1 MFEEKI
7 IDFKS
12 STGSIPLVGASIV
25 VDQSDYPGV
34 IRAAKDLAQDFARV
48 TKGEPSPLIL
58 INSESDYQKV
68 QTKNAILIGSIGSSG
83 LIKNLLQQGG
93 LDTQAISGK
102 WESFSTSILD
112 QPFGACEKALVIS
125 GSDKRG
131 TIFGIYTL
139 SEQIGVSPYVHPL
152 S

>member
-1 MFEEKI
+1 MFEENI

-48 TKGEPSPLIL
+48 VKGDPSPVIL
-58 INSESDYQKV
+58 INSESDYEKI
-68 QTKNAILIGSIGSSG
+68 QTKNAILIGSIGLSG
-83 LIKNLLQQGG
+83 LIKDLSQQGK
-93 LDTQAISGK
+93 LDTQTISRK
-102 WESFSTSILD
+102 WESFSTSIVD
-112 QPFGACEKALVIS
+112 KPFGACENALVIS

-139 SEQIGVSPYVHPL
+139 SEQIGVSPYVRP
-152 S
+152 

>member
-25 VDQSDYPGV
+25 VDQSDYPGI
-34 IRAAKDLAQDFARV
+34 IRAARDLAQDFARV
-48 TKGEPSPLIL
+48 TKDDPSPLIL
-58 INSESDYQKV
+58 INSESDYEKV
-68 QTKNAILIGSIGSSG
+68 QTKNAILIGNIGLSSF
-83 LIKNLLQQGG
+83 IKDLSQQGR

-102 WESFSTSILD
+102 WESSSTSILD
-112 QPFGACEKALVIS
+112 KPFGVCEKALVIS

-139 SEQIGVSPYVHPL
+139 SEQIGVSPYVRP
-152 S
+152 

>member
-7 IDFKS
+7 IDFKGS
-12 STGSIPLVGASIV
+12 SGSIPLVGASIV

-34 IRAAKDLAQDFARV
+34 IRAARDLAQDFARV
-48 TKGEPSPLIL
+48 TKGDPSPLIL
-58 INSESDYQKV
+58 INSESDYEKIQAKY
-68 QTKNAILIGSIGSSG
+68 AILIGSIGSGS
-83 LIKNLLQQGG
+83 LIKSLSQQGR

-112 QPFGACEKALVIS
+112 KPFGACEKALVIS

-139 SEQIGVSPYVHPL
+139 SEQIGVSP
-152 S
+152 

>member
-7 IDFKS
+7 VDFKPS
-12 STGSIPLVGASIV
+12 PGSIALVGASIV

-48 TKGEPSPLIL
+48 TKGDASPLVVV
-58 INSESDYQKV
+58 STDSDYERI
-68 QTKNAILIGSIGSSG
+68 QTKTAIIIGSLASSG
-83 LIKNLLQQGG
+83 IIKTVAQEGK
-93 LDTQAISGK
+93 LDVKAIEGK
-102 WESFSTSILD
+102 WETFSTSTID
-112 QPFGACEKALVIS
+112 QPFGKCEKALVIA

-139 SEQIGVSPYVHPL
+139 SEQIGVSP
-152 S
+152 

>member
-1 MFEEKI
+1 MFEEKVI
-7 IDFKS
+7 GFKS

-34 IRAAKDLAQDFARV
+34 IRAARDLAQDFARV
-48 TKGEPSPLIL
+48 TKGEPSPIFL
-58 INSESDYQKV
+58 INSASDYQKV
-68 QTKNAILIGSIGSSG
+68 QTKNTILIGSIGSSS
-83 LIKNLLQQGG
+83 LIKNLSQQGR
-93 LDTQAISGK
+93 LDTQAVSGK
-102 WESFSTSILD
+102 WESFGTSILD

-139 SEQIGVSPYVHPL
+139 SEQIGVSP
-152 S
+152 

>member
-34 IRAAKDLAQDFARV
+34 IRAARDLAQDFARV
-48 TKGEPSPLIL
+48 TKGDSSSLIL
-58 INSESDYQKV
+58 INSESDYEKV
-68 QTKNAILIGSIGSSG
+68 QTKNAILIGSIGLSS
-83 LIKNLLQQGG
+83 LIKNLSQQGR

-102 WESFSTSILD
+102 WESFSTVVID
-112 QPFGACEKALVIS
+112 KPFGACEKALVIS

-139 SEQIGVSPYVHPL
+139 SEQIGVSPYVRP
-152 S
+152 